1 MTISGAVERRLSI
14 SVIVAATL
22 LFGLLLVVVPFYFP
36 TFDEAKYLG
45 LSVNIWAG
53 RGLTTVFGVL
63 FLSHAPGWPTLIG
76 LPQALFGLDALTV
89 GRYLDGIAGT
99 AMIAMTG
106 ILGWRIRP
114 FVGAL
119 AAAGML
125 ALVYLQDLTR
135 TARLDVPAAA
145 LLLLYVCVAMLALR
159 RDSIRLAVIA
169 GAVFAGGFLVKE
181 IDLPL
186 APAPFLAAILWG
198 TSWRSLG
205 RTGSALLLVASVGLA
220 PWFVYFA
227 ATAHAVYRLGTPA
240 WTLAP
245 IGIGI
250 AFVVLIG
257 ATANRIADAGIG
269 RRISAWTS
277 RIGSPARL
285 RTVLAWGLTG
295 IWAAALTAV
304 FARTGRLTGTTFL
317 GLEQLQLYANTWF
330 DALRAVAIFGGVG
343 VVMAVIS
350 LNMDRTSAA
359 AEGIR
364 DMVIATI
371 CGVPLVLLV
380 ISVGE
385 PPRNYLANIAIVT
398 VLAAA
403 GWVWLL
409 ERLLHSGRAWVL
421 ILGAALVGAG
431 GGLVLAGLVSA
442 HPERLTALGAIAGGA
457 TAAVVVGLD
466 RIRRPVRLLIL
477 PAVVVA
483 VLIGGSAILLVHSQK
498 TLHPAGGEARS
509 LAVAAETSW
518 IRANVPPGSMIAY
531 GSFLG
536 YEAAY
541 PLAGQYRATQ
551 VPARLSISDASAPD
565 GLTWGGDRSAD
576 DWVAVDIA
584 PRNVAQFEGFRAA
597 WIKASF
603 TQSGAAYWV
612 YSTGIDT
619 SSPSIEGALALASGF
634 TKVAQWSFPVAGTA
648 PLAATIYRVDAAQIS
663 FPAGRLVIAP
673 EALSRLVG
681 LLAKDGPAGQA
692 AAVRL
697 SADVQVEPAGPLA
710 SEALAALR
718 QLAGQ

>member
-1 MTISGAVERRLSI
+1 MSV
-14 SVIVAATL
+14 SVIVAATA

-45 LSVNIWAG
+45 ISVNIWAG
-53 RGLTTVFGVL
+53 HGLTTVFGTL
-63 FLSHAPGWPTLIG
+63 FASHAPAWPAIIG
-76 LPQALFGLDALTV
+76 LPQALFGINALTV
-89 GRYLDGIAGT
+89 GRSLDGIAGT
-99 AMIAMTG
+99 AMIALTG
-106 ILGWRIRP
+106 FLGWRIRP

-135 TARLDVPAAA
+135 TARLDVPAAT
-145 LLLLYVCVAMLALR
+145 LLLLYLCVAMLAFR
-159 RDSIRLAVIA
+159 RDSVRLAIVA
-169 GAVFAGGFLVKE
+169 GLVFALGFLVKE
-181 IDLPL
+181 IDLPV

-198 TSWRSLG
+198 STSWRSLG
-205 RTGSALLLVASVGLA
+205 RTGAALLGVASVGVA
-220 PWFVYFA
+220 PWFVYYA
-227 ATAHAVYRLGTPA
+227 MTYHTVYRLGTPA

-245 IGIGI
+245 IGVGI
-250 AFVVLIG
+250 ALVVLIG
-257 ATANRIADAGIG
+257 ARANRIAAARIG
-269 RRISAWTS
+269 LRIAAWTT
-277 RIGSPARL
+277 RLGSASRL
-285 RTVLAWGLTG
+285 RTILAWGLT
-295 IWAAALTAV
+295 IAWTVALTAV
-304 FARTGRLTGTTFL
+304 FARTGRLSGTPFL
-317 GLEQLQLYANTWF
+317 GLDQLRLYASTWF
-330 DALRAVAIFGGVG
+330 DALRAVAIFGGAG
-343 VVMAVIS
+343 VVIAVIS
-350 LNMDRTSAA
+350 LKVDPMAAGAA
-359 AEGIR
+359 AIR

-403 GWVWLL
+403 GWVWALQ
-409 ERLLHSGRAWVL
+409 RLLGAKRPSVL
-421 ILGAALVGAG
+421 IAGAALIGAG

-442 HPERLTALGAIAGGA
+442 HPERLTALGAIAGA
-457 TAAVVVGLD
+457 ASAAVVVGLD
-466 RIRRPVRLLIL
+466 RARRPVRLLVL

-483 VLIGGSAILLVHSQK
+483 VLVGGSATLLGHSQK

-509 LAVAAETSW
+509 LAVAAEASW
-518 IRANVPPGSMIAY
+518 IRANVAPGTMIAY

-541 PLAGQYRATQ
+541 PLASEYRATQ
-551 VPARLSISDASAPD
+551 IPARLSISNASAPD
-565 GLTWGGDRSAD
+565 GLEWGGDLSGD

-603 TQSGAAYWV
+603 VKTGAAYWV

-619 SSPSIEGALALASGF
+619 SSPSVLGALASATGF
-634 TKVAQWSFPVAGTA
+634 TKVAEWTFPVAGTA
-648 PLAATIYRVDAAQIS
+648 PLAATIYRVDAAQIA
-663 FPAGRLVIAP
+663 FTLNRLVIAP
-673 EALSRLVG
+673 DALSRLVG
-681 LLAKDGPAGQA
+681 LLGADGAAGQA

-697 SADVQVEPAGPLA
+697 SADVQVEPAGPPA
-710 SEALAALR
+710 TAALAALR

>member
-1 MTISGAVERRLSI
+1 MTESIERRLSV
-14 SVIVAATL
+14 SVIVAATA
-22 LFGLLLVVVPFYFP
+22 LFGLLLLVVPFYFP

-45 LSVNIWAG
+45 ISVNIWAG
-53 RGLTTVFGVL
+53 HGLTTVFGTL
-63 FLSHAPGWPTLIG
+63 FISHAPAWPTLIG
-76 LPQALFGLDALTV
+76 LPQALLGINALTV

-99 AMIAMTG
+99 AMIALTG
-106 ILGWRIRP
+106 FLGWRIRP

-135 TARLDVPAAA
+135 TARLDVPAAT
-145 LLLLYVCVAMLALR
+145 LLLLYLCVAMLALR
-159 RDSIRLAVIA
+159 RDSVRLAIVA
-169 GAVFAGGFLVKE
+169 GLVFALGFLVKE
-181 IDLPL
+181 IDLPV

-205 RTGSALLLVASVGLA
+205 RTGAALLGVASVGVA

-245 IGIGI
+245 IGVGV
-250 AFVVLIG
+250 AVVVLIG
-257 ATANRIADAGIG
+257 AQANRIAGARIG
-269 RRISAWTS
+269 LKIAAWTN
-277 RIGSPARL
+277 RLGSASPL
-285 RTVLAWGLTG
+285 RMILAWGLT
-295 IWAAALTAV
+295 IAWTVALTAV
-304 FARTGRLTGTTFL
+304 FARTDRLTGTPFL
-317 GLEQLQLYANTWF
+317 GLDQLRLYADTWF
-330 DALRAVAIFGGVG
+330 AALRAVAIFGGAG
-343 VVMAVIS
+343 VLMAVIS
-350 LNMDRTSAA
+350 LRVDPKAAGAA
-359 AEGIR
+359 AIR

-403 GWVWLL
+403 GWVWALQ
-409 ERLLHSGRAWVL
+409 RLLGAKRPSVL
-421 ILGAALVGAG
+421 IAGAALVGAG

-442 HPERLTALGAIAGGA
+442 HPERLTALGAIAGAGA
-457 TAAVVVGLD
+457 AAVVVGLD
-466 RIRRPVRLLIL
+466 RARRPVRLLVL

-483 VLIGGSAILLVHSQK
+483 VLVGGSATLLVHSQK

-509 LAVAAETSW
+509 LAVDAEASW
-518 IRANVPPGSMIAY
+518 IRANVAPGTRIAY

-541 PLAGQYRATQ
+541 PLAGQYLATQ
-551 VPARLSISDASAPD
+551 VPARLSISNASAPD
-565 GLTWGGDRSAD
+565 GLEWGGDLSGD

-584 PRNVAQFEGFRAA
+584 PRNVSQFEGFRAA

-603 TQSGAAYWV
+603 VHTGAAYWV

-619 SSPSIEGALALASGF
+619 SSPSLEGALAGATGF
-634 TKVAQWSFPVAGTA
+634 TKVAQWTFPVAGTT

-663 FPAGRLVIAP
+663 FPPGRLVIAP

-681 LLAKDGPAGQA
+681 LLSADGPAGQA

-697 SADVQVEPAGPLA
+697 SAEVQVEPAGPPA
-710 SEALAALR
+710 TAALAALR
-718 QLAGQ
+718 QLAGP